1 MRYSNNRTVII
12 QTSNQTTT
20 ESEFFA
26 YGKDL
31 IAQASRNIN
40 GFVGFKLYL
49 YFLMRPSGTLLDFS
63 TQDFVD
69 HFNASPEA
77 ARKAFKQLEELG
89 YLKEVNRTTY
99 MFREVPEKNNNNNL
113 EENK

>member
-12 QTSNQTTT
+12 QTSNQATT
-20 ESEFFA
+20 ESEFLA

-31 IAQASRNIN
+31 IAQALRNIN

-49 YFLMRPSGTLLDFS
+49 YFFMNPNGTLLNFS

-99 MFREVPEKNNNNNL
+99 MFREVPEKNNNIL